1 MVEKS
6 QFEHIEELREALN
19 YHNHLYYVLDNPS
32 IPDSEYDQMMQEL
45 ISMEQECP
53 DSTDPN
59 SPSQR
64 VGGEPISGFEQ
75 VSHDIPMLSLGN
87 AFDKSDMENWLRRVR
102 GLVNNESFTLV
113 AELKIDGLAVS
124 LIYENGLLVQGSTR
138 GNGTIGEDVTQN
150 IKTIKSIPLRLS
162 GDFPPH
168 LEVRGEVYM
177 PIASFTKLNEQRAA
191 KGESLYAN
199 PRNSGAGSVRNL
211 DPKVTASRN
220 MQIWIYSLIDNNGVY
235 QPDTHSQ
242 SLEYLKTL
250 GFRVNPHNTLCGS
263 IEDIEAYH
271 KSWIENRH
279 NLGYEADGVVVKV
292 NEYSAQNRMG
302 VVGREPRWAIAYK
315 FPAERVMTKL
325 HSIGINV
332 GRTGSLNPYA
342 ILEPVIVSGV
352 TVRNA
357 SLHNEE
363 DILRK
368 DIREG
373 DWVTIERAGE
383 VIPQVIGPIL
393 NHRTGNEMPFKMPSH
408 CPICASLIVKNTD
421 DAMHRCPNVSC
432 PAQFFELLKHFVSK
446 GAMNIDG
453 LGEKWCNILIEQGLI
468 NDISDLYKLRK
479 SDLVDLERMGDV
491 LATKIISNI
500 EESKTNTLSTF
511 LYSLG
516 IFHVGT
522 EVAELL
528 AAKYDNL
535 SNIMAASHED
545 LIAIQGIG
553 PKIADSLVSYFSVPN
568 NLEIIDKLLNFGIEP
583 NNKETSDIKSDSPWE
598 GLTFVITGSLSSMT
612 RREAETLVKSLGGS
626 ATSSVTGKT
635 NFLVAGESPGSK
647 LRSAEANGIPILSEQ
662 DFNILLANP
671 KNIFNQTQI

>member
-6 QFEHIEELREALN
+6 QFERIEELREALN

-45 ISMEQECP
+45 VSLESVCP
-53 DSTDPN
+53 NAIDPN

-64 VGGEPISGFEQ
+64 VGGEPVSGFEQ
-75 VSHDIPMLSLGN
+75 VAHDIPMLSLGN
-87 AFDKSDMENWLRRVR
+87 AFDKSDMENWLRRVK
-102 GLVNNESFTLV
+102 GLVNNEIFTLM

-124 LIYENGLLVQGSTR
+124 LIYENGLLVQASTR
-138 GNGTIGEDVTQN
+138 GNGSIGEDVTQN

-177 PIASFTKLNEQRAA
+177 PIASFKKLNEQRAA
-191 KGESLYAN
+191 SGESLYAN
-199 PRNSGAGSVRNL
+199 PRNSGAGSIRNL

-220 MQIWIYSLIDNNGVY
+220 MQIWVYSLINNDGLY
-235 QPDTHSQ
+235 KPDTHSQ
-242 SLEYLKTL
+242 SLEWLKTL
-250 GFRVNPHNTLCGS
+250 GFRVNPHNAQCTS

-271 KSWIENRH
+271 REWIANRH

-292 NEYSAQNRMG
+292 NEYSAQDRMG

-315 FPAERVMTKL
+315 FPAERVITKL

-342 ILEPVIVSGV
+342 VLEPVIVSGV
-352 TVRNA
+352 TVKNA

-393 NHRTGNEMPFKMPSH
+393 DRRSGSEMSFKMPSH
-408 CPICASLIVKNTD
+408 CPICTSLIVKNTD

-432 PAQFFELLKHFVSK
+432 PAQFLELLKHFVSK

-453 LGEKWCNILIEQGLI
+453 LGEKWCNILIDQGLI

-479 SDLVDLERMGDV
+479 SDLVNLERMGDI
-491 LATKIISNI
+491 LATKIITNI
-500 EESKTNTLSTF
+500 EQSKTNTLATF

-528 AAKYDNL
+528 SARYDDL
-535 SNIMAASHED
+535 SNIMVASHED
-545 LIAIQGIG
+545 LMTVQGIG
-553 PKIADSLVSYFSVPN
+553 PKIADSLVSYFADPN
-568 NLEIIDKLLNFGIEP
+568 NRDIIEKLLNLGIEP
-583 NNKETSDIKSDSPWE
+583 SNNRTSTIESNSPWV

-612 RREAETLVKSLGGS
+612 RREAETLVKSLGAS

-647 LRSAEANGIPILSEQ
+647 LKSAETNGIPILSEQ
-662 DFNILLANP
+662 EFNNLLSNP
-671 KNIFNQTQI
+671 ESIPDQS

>member
-6 QFEHIEELREALN
+6 QSGRIEELREALN

-45 ISMEQECP
+45 VSLESVCP
-53 DSTDPN
+53 NAIDPN

-64 VGGEPISGFEQ
+64 VGGEPVSGFEQ
-75 VSHDIPMLSLGN
+75 VAHDIPMLSLGN
-87 AFDKSDMENWLRRVR
+87 AFDKSDMENWLRRVK
-102 GLVNNESFTLV
+102 GLVNNEIFTLM

-124 LIYENGLLVQGSTR
+124 LIYENGLLVQASTR
-138 GNGTIGEDVTQN
+138 GNGSIGEDVTQN

-177 PIASFTKLNEQRAA
+177 PIASFKKLNEQRAA
-191 KGESLYAN
+191 SGESLYAN
-199 PRNSGAGSVRNL
+199 PRNSGAGSIRNL

-220 MQIWIYSLIDNNGVY
+220 MQIWVYSLINNDGLY
-235 QPDTHSQ
+235 KPDTHSQ
-242 SLEYLKTL
+242 SLEWLKTL
-250 GFRVNPHNTLCGS
+250 GFRVNPHNAQCTS

-271 KSWIENRH
+271 REWIANRH

-292 NEYSAQNRMG
+292 NEYSAQDRMG

-315 FPAERVMTKL
+315 FPAERVITKL

-342 ILEPVIVSGV
+342 VLEPVIVSGV
-352 TVRNA
+352 TVKNA

-393 NHRTGNEMPFKMPSH
+393 DRRSGSEMSFKMPSH
-408 CPICASLIVKNTD
+408 CPICTSLIVKNTD

-432 PAQFFELLKHFVSK
+432 PAQFLELLKHFVSK

-468 NDISDLYKLRK
+468 KDISDLYKLKK
-479 SDLVDLERMGDV
+479 SDLVDLDRMGDI

-500 EESKTNTLSTF
+500 EQSKTNTLATF
-511 LYSLG
+511 LFSLG
-516 IFHVGT
+516 IFHVGS

-528 AAKYDNL
+528 SAEHDNL
-535 SNIMAASHED
+535 TSIMAASHED
-545 LIAIQGIG
+545 LISIQGIG
-553 PKIADSLVSYFSVPN
+553 PKIAGSIVSYFAVPTN
-568 NLEIIDKLLNFGIEP
+568 RKIIDKLLNLGIEP
-583 NNKETSDIKSDSPWE
+583 SNIKPTGVEVGYPWE

-612 RREAETLVKSLGGS
+612 RREAESLVKSLGAA
-626 ATSSVTGKT
+626 ATSSVTRKT
-635 NFLVAGESPGSK
+635 NFVVAGESPGAK
-647 LRSAEANGIPILSEQ
+647 LRSAEDNGIAILSEQ
-662 DFNILLANP
+662 EFNNLLLNP
-671 KNIFNQTQI
+671 ELISNQS

>member
-6 QFEHIEELREALN
+6 QFERIEELREALN

-45 ISMEQECP
+45 VSLESVCP
-53 DSTDPN
+53 NAIDPN

-64 VGGEPISGFEQ
+64 VGGEPVSGFEQ
-75 VSHDIPMLSLGN
+75 VAHDIPMLSLGN
-87 AFDKSDMENWLRRVR
+87 AFDKSDMENWLRRVK
-102 GLVNNESFTLV
+102 GLVNNEIFTLI

-124 LIYENGLLVQGSTR
+124 LIYDNGLLVQASTR
-138 GNGTIGEDVTQN
+138 GNGSIGEDVTQN

-177 PIASFTKLNEQRAA
+177 PIASFKKLNEQRAA
-191 KGESLYAN
+191 SGESLYAN
-199 PRNSGAGSVRNL
+199 PRNSGAGSIRNL
-211 DPKVTASRN
+211 APKVTASRN
-220 MQIWIYSLIDNNGVY
+220 MQIWVYSLINNDGLY
-235 QPDTHSQ
+235 KPDTHSQ
-242 SLEYLKTL
+242 SLEWLKTL
-250 GFRVNPHNTLCGS
+250 GFRVNPHNAQCTS

-271 KSWIENRH
+271 REWIANRH

-292 NEYSAQNRMG
+292 NEYSAQDRMG

-315 FPAERVMTKL
+315 FPAERVITKL

-342 ILEPVIVSGV
+342 VLEPVIVSGV

-393 NHRTGNEMPFKMPSH
+393 DRRSGSEMSFKMPSH
-408 CPICASLIVKNTD
+408 CPICTSLIVKNTD

-432 PAQFFELLKHFVSK
+432 PAQFLELLKHFVSK

-453 LGEKWCNILIEQGLI
+453 LGEKWCNILIDQGLI

-479 SDLVDLERMGDV
+479 SDLVDLERMGDI

-500 EESKTNTLSTF
+500 EQSKTNTLATF
-511 LYSLG
+511 LFSLG
-516 IFHVGT
+516 IFHVGS

-535 SNIMAASHED
+535 TSIIEASHED
-545 LIAIQGIG
+545 LMAVQGIG
-553 PKIADSLVSYFSVPN
+553 PKIAASLVRYFAVPN
-568 NLEIIDKLLNFGIEP
+568 NRDIIDKLLNLGIEP
-583 NNKETSDIKSDSPWE
+583 SNNRTSTIESNSPWV

-612 RREAETLVKSLGGS
+612 RREAETLVKSLGAS

-647 LRSAEANGIPILSEQ
+647 LKSAETNGIPILSEQ
-662 DFNILLANP
+662 EFNNLLSNP
-671 KNIFNQTQI
+671 KSISDQS

>member
-1 MVEKS
+1 MVENN
-6 QFEHIEELREALN
+6 QFERIEELRNLLN
-19 YHNHLYYVLDNPS
+19 YHNHLYHVLDNPS
-32 IPDSEYDQMMQEL
+32 IPDSEYDRMMKEL
-45 ISMEQECP
+45 VYLENKNP
-53 DSTDPN
+53 TTADPN

-64 VGGEPISGFEQ
+64 VGGDPISGFEQ
-75 VSHDIPMLSLGN
+75 VIHNIPMLSLGN
-87 AFDKSDMENWLRRVR
+87 AFDKSDMENWLRRIT
-102 GLVNNESFTLV
+102 GLVNNDVFSLM

-124 LIYENGLLVQGSTR
+124 LIYENGILVQGSTR
-138 GNGTIGEDVTQN
+138 GNGSIGEDITQN
-150 IKTIKSIPLRLS
+150 IKTIKSIPLKLS
-162 GDFPPH
+162 GDFPNH

-191 KGESLYAN
+191 RGETLYAN

-211 DPKVTASRN
+211 DPKITASRN
-220 MQIWIYSLIDNNGVY
+220 MQIWIYSLIDNDGAY
-235 QPDTHSQ
+235 QPDTHSK
-242 SLEYLKTL
+242 SLEWLKSL
-250 GFRVNPHNTLCGS
+250 GFRINPHNTLFGS

-271 KSWIENRH
+271 KSWIEGRH
-279 NLGYEADGVVVKV
+279 SLGYEADGVVVKV
-292 NEYSAQNRMG
+292 NEYSAQDRMG

-315 FPAERVMTKL
+315 FPAERAITKL

-342 ILEPVIVSGV
+342 VLEPVIVSGV

-363 DILRK
+363 DIRRK

-383 VIPQVIGPIL
+383 VIPQVIGPIVDR
-393 NHRTGNEMPFKMPSH
+393 RTGSETPFKMPSH
-408 CPICASLIVKNTD
+408 CPICASLIVKNID

-453 LGEKWCNILIEQGLI
+453 LGEKWCNILIEQGLVK
-468 NDISDLYKLRK
+468 DISDLYQLKK
-479 SDLVDLERMGDV
+479 SDLVDLERMGDI

-500 EESKTNTLSTF
+500 EQSKTNTLATF

-516 IFHVGT
+516 IFHVGS
-522 EVAELL
+522 EVADLL
-528 AAKYDNL
+528 ATRYDEL
-535 SNIMAASHED
+535 EHIMSASHDE
-545 LIAIQGIG
+545 LTAIQGIG
-553 PKIADSLVSYFSVPN
+553 PKIADSIISYFSVTN
-568 NLEIIDKLLNFGIEP
+568 NRDIIHRLIHLGVKPI
-583 NNKETSDIKSDSPWE
+583 NNKPSNNAELDSPWQ

-612 RREAETLVKSLGGS
+612 RREAEALVKSLGAS

-635 NFLVAGESPGSK
+635 DFLVAGESPGAK
-647 LRSAEANGIPILSEQ
+647 LRSAEVAGIPILSEQ
-662 DFNILLANP
+662 EFNNLLSNP
-671 KNIFNQTQI
+671 KNLQNQT

>member
-6 QFEHIEELREALN
+6 QFERIEELREALN

-45 ISMEQECP
+45 VSLESVCP
-53 DSTDPN
+53 NAIDPN

-64 VGGEPISGFEQ
+64 VGGEPVSGFEQ
-75 VSHDIPMLSLGN
+75 VAHDIPMLSLGN
-87 AFDKSDMENWLRRVR
+87 AFDKSDMENWLRRVK
-102 GLVNNESFTLV
+102 GLVNNEIFTLM

-124 LIYENGLLVQGSTR
+124 LIYENGLLVQASTR
-138 GNGTIGEDVTQN
+138 GNGSIGEDVTQN

-177 PIASFTKLNEQRAA
+177 PIASFKKLNEQRAA
-191 KGESLYAN
+191 SGESLYAN
-199 PRNSGAGSVRNL
+199 PRNSGAGSIRNL

-220 MQIWIYSLIDNNGVY
+220 MQIWVYSLINNDGLY
-235 QPDTHSQ
+235 KPDTHSQ
-242 SLEYLKTL
+242 SLEWLKTL
-250 GFRVNPHNTLCGS
+250 GFRVNPHNTQCTS

-271 KSWIENRH
+271 RGWIANRH

-292 NEYSAQNRMG
+292 NEYSAQDRMG

-315 FPAERVMTKL
+315 FPAERVITKL

-342 ILEPVIVSGV
+342 VLEPVIVSGV

-393 NHRTGNEMPFKMPSH
+393 DRRSGSEMSFKMPSH
-408 CPICASLIVKNTD
+408 CPVCASLIVKNTD

-432 PAQFFELLKHFVSK
+432 PAQFLELLKHFVSK

-479 SDLVDLERMGDV
+479 SDLVNLERMGDI
-491 LATKIISNI
+491 LATKIITNI
-500 EESKTNTLSTF
+500 EQSKTNTLATF

-528 AAKYDNL
+528 SARYDDL
-535 SNIMAASHED
+535 SNIMVASHED
-545 LIAIQGIG
+545 LMAVQGIG
-553 PKIADSLVSYFSVPN
+553 PKIADSLVRYFAVPN
-568 NLEIIDKLLNFGIEP
+568 NRDIIDKLLNLGIEP
-583 NNKETSDIKSDSPWE
+583 SNNRTSTIESNSPWV

-612 RREAETLVKSLGGS
+612 RREAETLVKSLGAS

-647 LRSAEANGIPILSEQ
+647 LKSAETNGIPILSEQ
-662 DFNILLANP
+662 EFNNLLSNP
-671 KNIFNQTQI
+671 ESISDQS

>member
-6 QFEHIEELREALN
+6 QFERIEELREALN

-45 ISMEQECP
+45 VSLERVCP
-53 DSTDPN
+53 NAIDPN

-64 VGGEPISGFEQ
+64 VGGEPVSGFEQ
-75 VSHDIPMLSLGN
+75 VAHDIPMLSLGN
-87 AFDKSDMENWLRRVR
+87 AFDKSDMENWLRRVK
-102 GLVNNESFTLV
+102 GLVNNEIFTLM

-124 LIYENGLLVQGSTR
+124 LIYENGLLVQASTR
-138 GNGTIGEDVTQN
+138 GNGSIGEDVTQN

-177 PIASFTKLNEQRAA
+177 PIASFKKLNEQRAA
-191 KGESLYAN
+191 SGESLYAN
-199 PRNSGAGSVRNL
+199 PRNSGAGSIRNL

-220 MQIWIYSLIDNNGVY
+220 MQIWVYSLINNDGLY
-235 QPDTHSQ
+235 KPDTHSQ
-242 SLEYLKTL
+242 SLEWLKTL
-250 GFRVNPHNTLCGS
+250 GFRVNPHNAQCTS

-271 KSWIENRH
+271 REWIANRH

-292 NEYSAQNRMG
+292 NEYSAQDRMG

-315 FPAERVMTKL
+315 FPAERVITKL

-342 ILEPVIVSGV
+342 VLEPVIVSGV
-352 TVRNA
+352 TVKNA

-393 NHRTGNEMPFKMPSH
+393 DRRSGSEMSFKMPSH
-408 CPICASLIVKNTD
+408 CPICTSLIVKNTD

-432 PAQFFELLKHFVSK
+432 PAQFLELLKHFVSK

-479 SDLVDLERMGDV
+479 SDLVNLERMGDI
-491 LATKIISNI
+491 LATKIITNI
-500 EESKTNTLSTF
+500 EQSKTNTLATF

-528 AAKYDNL
+528 SARYDDL
-535 SNIMAASHED
+535 SNIMVASHED
-545 LIAIQGIG
+545 LMAVQGIG
-553 PKIADSLVSYFSVPN
+553 PKIADSLVSYFAVPN
-568 NLEIIDKLLNFGIEP
+568 NRDIIDKLLNLGIEP
-583 NNKETSDIKSDSPWE
+583 SNNRTSTIESNSPWV

-612 RREAETLVKSLGGS
+612 RREAETLVKSLGAS

-647 LRSAEANGIPILSEQ
+647 LKSAETNGIPILSEQ
-662 DFNILLANP
+662 EFNNLLSNP
-671 KNIFNQTQI
+671 ESISDQS

>member
-6 QFEHIEELREALN
+6 QIERIEELRDALN

-45 ISMEQECP
+45 VAMEQECP
-53 DSTDPN
+53 DAADPN

-75 VSHDIPMLSLGN
+75 VAHDIPMLSLGN
-87 AFDKSDMENWLRRVR
+87 AFDKSDIENWLRRVR
-102 GLVNNESFTLV
+102 GLVDNEIFTLM

-124 LIYENGLLVQGSTR
+124 LVYENGLLVQGSTR

-162 GDFPPH
+162 GDFPSH

-177 PIASFTKLNEQRAA
+177 PVASFTKLNEQRAA
-191 KGESLYAN
+191 RGESLYAN
-199 PRNSGAGSVRNL
+199 PRNSGAGSIRNL

-220 MQIWIYSLIDNNGVY
+220 MQIWVYSLIDNNGVH

-250 GFRVNPHNTLCGS
+250 GFRVNPHNALCGS

-393 NHRTGNEMPFKMPSH
+393 DRRTGSEVPFKMPSH
-408 CPICASLIVKNTD
+408 CPICASLIVKTTD
-421 DAMHRCPNVSC
+421 DAMHRCANVSC

-453 LGEKWCNILIEQGLI
+453 LGEKWCNILIEKGLI
-468 NDISDLYKLRK
+468 TDISDLYKLRK
-479 SDLVDLERMGDV
+479 SDLIDIERMGEI

-500 EESKTNTLSTF
+500 EESKTNTLATF

-516 IFHVGT
+516 IFHVGS

-535 SNIMAASHED
+535 GSIIAASHED

-553 PKIADSLVSYFSVPN
+553 PKIADSLVSYFSVPS
-568 NLEIIDKLLNFGIEP
+568 NLEIIDKLFDLGIEP
-583 NNKETSDIKSDSPWE
+583 SNNKTSDIESDSPWK

-635 NFLVAGESPGSK
+635 NFLIAGESPGSK
-647 LRSAEANGIPILSEQ
+647 LQSAEATGIPILSEE
-662 DFNILLANP
+662 DFNNLLSNP
-671 KNIFNQTQI
+671 KNILNQT